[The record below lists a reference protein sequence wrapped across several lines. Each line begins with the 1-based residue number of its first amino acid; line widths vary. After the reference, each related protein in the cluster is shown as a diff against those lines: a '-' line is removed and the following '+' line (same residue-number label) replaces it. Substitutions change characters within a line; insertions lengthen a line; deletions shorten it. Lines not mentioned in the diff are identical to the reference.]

1 MAVTGHLDR
10 PGGNIF
16 AMPANAAPKEILL
29 PERYTPELIN
39 KLVGPEFPLA
49 FQPFLEGPTSAYYR
63 ILESVLTGKP
73 YPVRAV
79 IAPGTQASVSTRGTK
94 NVLAAL
100 QKLDFFVVVDV
111 ARTADIPYADIVMP
125 VATSYEIDH
134 PFQMVPGWLMATN
147 RVIEPLGPSKSIFE
161 FFLDLAQAMG
171 YGDDFWN
178 GDIQAAMDD
187 QLEPLGMDMSQLRQ
201 QPSGVL
207 YPPGPPV
214 YEKYEAVFNRRSA
227 SLNHEPYL
235 PQGKV
240 ALYNSTFEKAGF
252 SPLPQWREPPE
263 SLSATPE
270 LTQKY
275 PLILSDYHTS
285 KNFSASWQRNVPHL
299 REIQPDPVLHI
310 HPQAAAARRIEANDW
325 LIVKSPHGWM
335 KAKAEIYPGIRPDTV
350 MILHGWWQG
359 CQELDLEDFLLADG
373 GANVNNMYSVEPHKA
388 YDPLVTAMASQ
399 TLVQVE
405 KWEAS

>member
-1 MAVTGHLDR
+1 
-10 PGGNIF
+10 
-16 AMPANAAPKEILL
+16 MPPKAAPKDILL
-29 PERYTPELIN
+29 KERYTPDLIN
-39 KLVGPEFPLA
+39 KLVGPEFPVA

-73 YPVRAV
+73 YPMRAV

-111 ARTADIPYADIVMP
+111 ARTADMPYADIVMP
-125 VATSYEIDH
+125 VATSYEVDH
-134 PFQMVPGWLMATN
+134 PFQMVIGWLMATN
-147 RVIEPLGPSKSIFE
+147 RVIEPIGPFKSIFE
-161 FFLDLAQAMG
+161 FFLDLGNAMG
-171 YGDDFWN
+171 YGDDFWD
-178 GDIQAAMDD
+178 GDIGVAMDD
-187 QLEPLGMDMSQLRQ
+187 QLEPLGMDMTELRQ
-201 QPSGVL
+201 QKSGVV

-214 YEKYEAVFNRRSA
+214 YEKFEAVFNRRGA
-227 SLNHEPYL
+227 SLNQRPYL

-240 ALYNSTFEKAGF
+240 ALYNTTFEKAGF
-252 SPLPQWREPPE
+252 TPLPEWREPPE

-270 LTQKY
+270 LTEKY

-310 HPQAAAARRIEANDW
+310 HPEAASVRRIEENDW
-325 LIVKSPHGWM
+325 VIVKSPYGWM
-335 KAKAEIYPGIRPDTV
+335 KVKAEIYPGIRPDTV

-359 CQELDLEDFLLADG
+359 CRELGVEDFPLADG
-373 GANVNNMYSVEPHKA
+373 GANVNNMYSVDPEKA
-388 YDPLVTAMASQ
+388 YDPLVTAMTSQ

-405 KWEAS
+405 RWEAS